1 MSMTTVVLSGG
12 PLRPEPTSAV
22 RAALDRVVRAGGPH
36 RVVAADS
43 GYERAEQLGLR
54 VDDLVGDLDSIGAH
68 ALERAERAGVQVHR
82 HPRDKDATDLELALE
97 LAAEGGAP
105 GSAHRI
111 LVLGSSSGRVDHLL
125 ALLGALGSER
135 LADVAVDAVLDDDA
149 VVVCRPGRRE
159 VPAGQG
165 ATVSLVALG
174 GPARVARTTGLRW
187 PLVDRELPA
196 LAGLGVSNVVEHVP
210 ASLEL
215 AAGVLAVVVPNEP
228 VTGSST
234 PQSTDREV
242 NE

>member
-43 GYERAEQLGLR
+43 GYERAEQLGLW
-54 VDDLVGDLDSIGAH
+54 VDDLVGDLDSIGPD
-68 ALERAERAGVQVHR
+68 ALERAERAGVRVHQ

-97 LAAEGGAP
+97 LAAEGDAP
-105 GSAHRI
+105 GSATRI

-125 ALLGALGSER
+125 ALLGALGSEQ

-149 VVVCRPGRRE
+149 VHICRRGRRE

-215 AAGVLAVVVPNEP
+215 AAGVLAVMVPYEP